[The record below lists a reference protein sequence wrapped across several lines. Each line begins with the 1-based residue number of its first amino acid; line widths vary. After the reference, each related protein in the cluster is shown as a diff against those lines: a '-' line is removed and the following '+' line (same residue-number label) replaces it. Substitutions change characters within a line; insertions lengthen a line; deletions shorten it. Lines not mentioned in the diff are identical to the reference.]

1 LTAAP
6 AGTSSLASTL
16 VDDLLALGVEEA
28 FGVSGGAMAMLWHA
42 MSASRLRVRHFRH
55 ESGAAFAATEASL
68 ATSRPV
74 LLFTTTGP
82 GLTNALTGLLAA
94 RDEGATLIAVS
105 ACTSAGLRRRFA
117 IQESGPQTLPR
128 GLYESG
134 PLFHFAHRLEDER
147 DWPDVARQLTRGIG
161 RRRGFVAHIAV
172 PTVLQSARVERTSGA
187 RIGGAARGPGVA
199 HRTGSLAADA
209 PSPDALQ
216 SCLRALGDEPFAV
229 WVGFGARCASAEIL
243 ALTERTGAAV
253 ICTPRGKGIVP
264 EAHPRFVGVT
274 GIGGHE
280 AVPAW
285 VAEQAPARILVLG
298 SRLGEPSSLFDPRLV
313 PRRGFVHV
321 DIDAEVPGRAF
332 PEAPTLPVVADAATL
347 LRELLPRLP
356 PRSAMPPALP
366 VPPLAPRADSPGVVG
381 RIHPAALMDAIQ
393 RQAIDASEA
402 IVLAESGNAFV
413 WATHRLRFATPGRYR
428 ASTGVGAMGHAA
440 AGVVGAALAGAGRA
454 VAVVGDGAMLM
465 HNEINTAVKYR
476 ARAAWIVLN
485 DGRYGMCEQGMAML
499 GLTADARFPEVDF
512 VAFARAQGADGVR
525 VADPRDLD
533 AALRQA
539 LRADGPFVVDVL
551 VDPTALAPANSRN
564 RGLARQLA
572 TSSGG
577 EISFPAHSTAPSSA

>member
-1 LTAAP
+1 MT
-6 AGTSSLASTL
+6 
-16 VDDLLALGVEEA
+16 
-28 FGVSGGAMAMLWHA
+28 
-42 MSASRLRVRHFRH
+42 
-55 ESGAAFAATEASL
+55 
-68 ATSRPV
+68 
-74 LLFTTTGP
+74 
-82 GLTNALTGLLAA
+82 
-94 RDEGATLIAVS
+94 
-105 ACTSAGLRRRFA
+105 
-117 IQESGPQTLPR
+117 
-128 GLYESG
+128 
-134 PLFHFAHRLEDER
+134 
-147 DWPDVARQLTRGIG
+147 
-161 RRRGFVAHIAV
+161 
-172 PTVLQSARVERTSGA
+172 
-187 RIGGAARGPGVA
+187 
-199 HRTGSLAADA
+199 ADA
-209 PSPDALQ
+209 PSPHAVD

-229 WVGFGARCASAEIL
+229 WVGFGARHASAEIL
-243 ALTERTGAAV
+243 ALLERTGAAV
-253 ICTPRGKGIVP
+253 FCTPRGKGIVP

-285 VAEQAPARILVLG
+285 VAEHAPARILVLG
-298 SRLGEPSSLFDPRLV
+298 SRLGEPSSLFDPRFV

-332 PEAPTLPVVADAATL
+332 PDVPTLPVVADVATL

-356 PRSAMPPALP
+356 PCSALPPALP
-366 VPPLAPRADSPGVVG
+366 VSSPVLPAAVPAVPG

-393 RQAIDASEA
+393 RQVVDGSES

-413 WATHRLRFATPGRYR
+413 WATHRLRFAAPGRYR

-465 HNEINTAVKYR
+465 HNEINTAVKYG

-485 DGRYGMCEQGMAML
+485 DGRYGMCEQGMDML

-525 VADPRDLD
+525 VADARDLD
-533 AALRQA
+533 AVLRQA
-539 LRADGPFVVDVL
+539 LRADGPLVVDVL

-572 TSSGG
+572 ASGVG
-577 EISFPAHSTAPSSA
+577 EVSFPAHSTTPSSA